1 MRNYKTYTLVTEQ
14 QNSET
19 EQEMPGPISTKTVTK
34 EIDMITMETKE
45 AVAVE
50 EEKSQSNQPMD
61 LGSPLDSDPE
71 FDLLP
76 GEQDES
82 VDTLTTNEEY
92 AASTSATED
101 LNTSVKEDVTEEE
114 TAEQTGDEEREGE
127 TRRDGTEERKGE
139 DEKDEEED
147 SSSSSGGKRVDRLDS
162 TFDSSYEPATE
173 ELLYEGD
180 PDAEAKHDPS
190 QDASTAEGD
199 VSLLVGDRE
208 KTADTSVTDKREEE
222 EGFMVEV
229 HYKDQGG
236 SLEDPAAAV
245 IGSTPLSK
253 EDLEEKGGKPS
264 PSVTGK
270 TPGDSSRF
278 VLLCRVP
285 SPFLSTALYSNWSTP
300 RGVLIGAHPSWW
312 QPIRAYPSHLKVD
325 LNFTNWNW
333 TQKMM

>member
-1 MRNYKTYTLVTEQ
+1 MLHYQLKKLVRNYKTYPLVTEQ

-19 EQEMPGPISTKTVTK
+19 EQEMPGPKMVTK
-34 EIDMITMETKE
+34 EIDMITMESKE
-45 AVAVE
+45 AAAVE

-82 VDTLTTNEEY
+82 VDNLTTNEEY
-92 AASTSATED
+92 ASVTED
-101 LNTSVKEDVTEEE
+101 LNMSVKEDVTEDE

-127 TRRDGTEERKGE
+127 TRRDGTEERKKE

-147 SSSSSGGKRVDRLDS
+147 SSGSGGGKRVDRLDS

-180 PDAEAKHDPS
+180 PDAETKHDPS

-199 VSLLVGDRE
+199 LSLLEGDKE
-208 KTADTSVTDKREEE
+208 KAADTSVTDKREEE

-236 SLEDPAAAV
+236 SLEDPAAVV

-300 RGVLIGAHPSWW
+300 QGVLIGAHPSW
-312 QPIRAYPSHLKVD
+312 
-325 LNFTNWNW
+325 
-333 TQKMM
+333 